1 MADETSYHA
10 DDNLVAT
17 AVSLVTNGGT
27 VSPKESRRLT
37 MGLVLDLR
45 ERSIDNS
52 RRLDALERSPFARP
66 GKVFWALSVMGFAT
80 VSVLVAAVYT
90 SELAIP
96 FSKWLGGVL
105 LKLAG

>member
-66 GKVFWALSVMGFAT
+66 GKVFWALSAIGFAT
-80 VSVLVAAVYT
+80 VSLIVVAVYT
-90 SELAIP
+90 SEVAIP
-96 FSKWLGGVL
+96 FSKWFGGVL
-105 LKLAG
+105 LKLAA